1 MATPEEF
8 FARMLPYARKVS
20 ERTGI
25 DPRVIIAQAALE
37 TGYGK
42 SAPNNNYFGIKSTGQ
57 GGQTLPTT
65 EYVNGKPVQMDQSF
79 RTYGDMGQSA
89 EDYGSFI
96 LKNPRY
102 ADVLSATGLDEQIAA
117 LGKSGYATDPNYAAK
132 LKNIAGKINLNAPQ
146 NIASDTMTAL
156 GRGTDRAKLPQN
168 SGTMMSGL
176 LDASTN
182 RQEKKMGLL
191 DQLGIQKRD
200 PNAQGDAAR
209 PFYQRDQFKNA
220 MGDLALA
227 FNTLRMNPDQNLA
240 ASVAAGQEKRVSA
253 QNKNKTV
260 AWLRSQGRDDLANA
274 VESGSLTAPEAANV
288 LFTAPKDARTSQI
301 KNYEYW
307 ISQGLPAEQARLMA
321 QSGTNIN
328 MPGAAP
334 TPNAQGQILV
344 PDPNNPDNPSG
355 FKYVN
360 VPGSKSEVEAQ
371 AAAEVASKGEQVKQ
385 VQSTVLTEDI
395 DRLVKMIPSSGI
407 FDLPQAGII
416 GSALGSMGINQEAV
430 NVKNLLSGVQG
441 QVAFSRLQQ
450 MRDASKTGGALGAIS
465 EKELDLLIS
474 AYGAIQQSTGPDILI
489 ENLNRIKNLMLKIEN
504 DPVASRAYYNSGG
517 ASNSTPAAGGFAVT
531 GKI

>member
-1 MATPEEF
+1 METREEF

-89 EDYGSFI
+89 EDYGSFM

-260 AWLRSQGRDDLANA
+260 AWLKSQGRDDLANA
-274 VESGSLTAPEAANV
+274 VESGSITGSDAANV
-288 LFTAPKDARTSQI
+288 LFTAPKDDRTALQ
-301 KNYEYW
+301 KNYEYAR
-307 ISQGLPAEQARLMA
+307 SQGMPDAEARAWATSAPVTNIQMGDKAGTAFEVEAAKGQATMFNEMMKQGVDANADLGQIDVIDQLLGQVNGGTADAWRSWAQQSLNVDLGTGGSVEALNAAVNRLVPAQRTPG
-321 QSGTNIN
+321 SGTMSDRDVALFKSSLPQLIN
-328 MPGAAP
+328 SPEGNKIITETMRAMALYKR
-334 TPNAQGQILV
+334 AQGQIAGEVMAQTKTRAQAIKELQAL
-344 PDPNNPDNPSG
+344 PDP
-355 FKYVN
+355 FEK
-360 VPGSKSEVEAQ
+360 
-371 AAAEVASKGEQVKQ
+371 VKQ
-385 VQSTVLTEDI
+385 IV
-395 DRLVKMIPSSGI
+395 G
-407 FDLPQAGII
+407 
-416 GSALGSMGINQEAV
+416 
-430 NVKNLLSGVQG
+430 
-441 QVAFSRLQQ
+441 
-450 MRDASKTGGALGAIS
+450 KTGGG
-465 EKELDLLIS
+465 
-474 AYGAIQQSTGPDILI
+474 QSTGNMPSREDAA
-489 ENLNRIKNLMLKIEN
+489 NLLLGN
-504 DPVASRAYYNSGG
+504 GG
-517 ASNSTPAAGGFAVT
+517 
-531 GKI
+531 